1 MERFILGENIRRFRM
16 RLETEVD
23 PDSRDVL
30 RKLLAEEEAKLR
42 ALEGQP
48 AEPDED
54 YKPYRTHLGDAA
66 RE

>member
-1 MERFILGENIRRFRM
+1 M